1 MASLTR
7 EETKHIAKLA
17 KLDFSEEEIRNFSEQ
32 LSSILDFVQKLE
44 RVETSGAQP
53 LFNVTGIKN
62 VFREDKVTASL
73 TQEEALRNAPS
84 THNGFFKV
92 KAIFEE

>member
-44 RVETSGAQP
+44 RVKTSGAQP